1 MTAINVLVVFYSRRG
16 KSEALALAAGV
27 GAIQAR
33 ANVRLRRLPD
43 LADPE
48 TIQSDA
54 AWSENVERMSKD
66 YIAPR
71 EVDAQW
77 ADMLVLS
84 APPDRTEEME
94 QYLDSARDAIHG
106 RTAVV
111 LGTFAEKAA
120 AAGLI
125 IARPPD
131 GAVDAAAAT
140 AYARAAV
147 EAVRAAKGA
156 AGASAGSTPKA

>member
-1 MTAINVLVVFYSRRG
+1 MTAVNVLVVFYSRRG

-33 ANVRLRRLPD
+33 ANIRLRRLPD

-71 EVDAQW
+71 DLDAEW
-77 ADMLVLS
+77 ADVLVLS

-94 QYLDSARDAIHG
+94 QYLDSARDAIRG
-106 RTAVV
+106 RTGVV

-120 AAGLI
+120 AAGVI
-125 IARPPD
+125 VARPSD
-131 GAVDAAAAT
+131 DAGDAAAAT
-140 AYARAAV
+140 AYARHTV
-147 EAVRAAKGA
+147 EAVRAAKARA
-156 AGASAGSTPKA
+156 AGAPTPAGY

>member
-1 MTAINVLVVFYSRRG
+1 MTAVNVLVVFYSRRG

-33 ANVRLRRLPD
+33 ANIRLRRLAD

-48 TIQSDA
+48 TIQSDT

-71 EVDAQW
+71 DVDVQW
-77 ADMLVLS
+77 ADVLILS

-94 QYLDSARDAIHG
+94 RYLVSARDAIRG
-106 RTAVV
+106 RTGVV

-120 AAGLI
+120 AAGVILV
-125 IARPPD
+125 RPAD
-131 GAVDAAAAT
+131 EAGDAAAAT
-140 AYARAAV
+140 AYARRVV
-147 EAVRAAKGA
+147 EAVRAAKTGA
-156 AGASAGSTPKA
+156 AGAP

>member
-71 EVDAQW
+71 EVDAEW
-77 ADMLVLS
+77 ADVLVLS

-94 QYLDSARDAIHG
+94 QYLDSARDAIRG
-106 RTAVV
+106 RIAAV
-111 LGTFAEKAA
+111 LGTFGGAA
-120 AAGLI
+120 ARAGLI
-125 IARPPD
+125 IVPPED
-131 GAVDAAAAT
+131 DPESAVEAT
-140 AYARAAV
+140 AYGQRAA
-147 EAVRAAKGA
+147 EAARSSKMGA
-156 AGASAGSTPKA
+156 AGAPSAARG